1 MDIATQLL
9 NLYWTVRIEFY
20 ARRIARCI
28 IPELQ
33 QAVLRK
39 FGDKAYHGTEV
50 KAYLASRAAQ
60 MSQPLVDDLLRFNPR
75 IPSLLGNKLVISAA
89 AKAAAIVSKTD
100 RRRLVAA

>member
-9 NLYWTVRIEFY
+9 TLYWAVRIDFY

-39 FGDKAYHGTEV
+39 FGDKDYHGTEV
-50 KAYLASRAAQ
+50 KAYLGSRAAQ
-60 MSQPLVDDLLRFNPR
+60 MSPATCGR
-75 IPSLLGNKLVISAA
+75 SAA
-89 AKAAAIVSKTD
+89 IQPANSQPVGK
-100 RRRLVAA
+100 